1 MIGPDDHSPL
11 DNPDPRDRMR
21 DDEPSLREGVSVE
34 RKQSAGKVV
43 IRFARRAG
51 IAALFVLAV
60 MLGSMSGVFF
70 AYANDVAEVSALD
83 DYKPNTITRLL
94 ASNGEQI
101 GEFATERRVVIG
113 YDDIAPVLRQ
123 AIIASEDGDFEKHF
137 GISFSRLFVTA
148 VKDLVTGQRFGASTI
163 TQQVARILFLQQY
176 MRGGVFARSGMAGWE
191 RKLKEAMLAF
201 QLEKRY
207 TKREILAFYAN
218 HIPLGHGAYG
228 VEAASRMYF
237 DKSAKEVTLEEA
249 ATIAAIVQTPARLSP
264 FVNPKQ
270 NLARR
275 NNYVLPRM
283 LEEGFITKDQAADA
297 ASRPLVLVG
306 QPTPERSI
314 APYFVEDIRKVLEQK
329 YGADA
334 LYQTGL
340 RVQTTLDVDLQ
351 EAANAAIDRGLRV
364 IDKRKNGFRKPAR
377 NIVAEGRSLEK
388 VSMERWA
395 EPILAGD
402 IVPAVVTFVP
412 GPSGGSAR
420 IRVGEYD
427 LELKPSAFAWTRRTS
442 AAQLFK
448 VGDVIEVQVQSLE
461 GRKPNELRLE
471 QPPAVEGALVAI
483 DNHTGQIRA
492 MVGGF
497 SFARSKFNRATQA
510 RRQVG
515 SLFKPFVYTAA
526 IDRGFTPIS
535 TFIDEPVSYEAGPNQ
550 PPYEPLNYD
559 RKYEGKVTLRRALE
573 QSRNIPA
580 VKAMAELGP
589 KEVVGYAKRFGLK
602 GDYQPYLSLALGAA
616 EATLVEMTSAYSAF
630 PNQGVRL
637 EPYSVMSI
645 ADREGNVLLE
655 NRPEP
660 HEALRADTAF
670 VMTNLLRGVVQRGT
684 AQAAAALDWPLAG
697 KTGTMDEYT
706 DAWFIGFDP
715 NITVGVWVGYDEK
728 KPLGNGETGAAAAL
742 PIWMDFV
749 KVYLDKYADRKNP
762 PQFEAPGNIVFV
774 TLDSGVSEAFING
787 TQPAVSV
794 TAAPSPTPP
803 ATPVPA
809 AAPASASP
817 TIE

>member
-1 MIGPDDHSPL
+1 MAHDDP
-11 DNPDPRDRMR
+11 
-21 DDEPSLREGVSVE
+21 E
-34 RKQSAGKVV
+34 RPTGTRIV
-43 IRFARRAG
+43 IRLATRAVVALLFLT
-51 IAALFVLAV
+51 AALLGTVGGVL
-60 MLGSMSGVFF
+60 F
-70 AYANDVAEVSALD
+70 AYGADLPEISALD
-83 DYKPNTITRLL
+83 DYRPNTITRIL
-94 ASNGEQI
+94 ASNGEVI

-113 YDDIAPVLRQ
+113 YDDMAPVLRQ
-123 AIIASEDGDFEKHF
+123 AIMATEDADFEQHF
-137 GISFSRLFVTA
+137 GLSFSRILMTA
-148 VKDLVTGQRFGASTI
+148 VKDVATGQRAGASTI
-163 TQQVARILFLQQY
+163 TQQLARNLFLQATY
-176 MRGGVFARSGMAGWE
+176 MKGGVYERSLE
-191 RKLKEAMLAF
+191 RKIREAILAV
-201 QLEKRY
+201 QLERRY
-207 TKREILAFYAN
+207 TKHEILTLYAN
-218 HIPLGHGAYG
+218 QVPLHGAYG
-228 VEAASRMYF
+228 VEAGARMYF
-237 DKSAKEVTLEEA
+237 DKAAKDLTLEEA
-249 ATIAAIVQTPARLSP
+249 ATIAAIIQTPARLSP
-264 FVNPKQ
+264 FVNPERT
-270 NLARR
+270 LARR

-283 LEEGFITKDQAADA
+283 VEEGFITKEQAADA

-306 QPTPERSI
+306 QPTPDRSI

-351 EAANAAIDRGLRV
+351 EAANAAVDRGLRV

-377 NIVAEGRSLEK
+377 NIVAEGRTVETFN
-388 VSMERWA
+388 MERWSQ
-395 EPILAGD
+395 PILAGD
-402 IVPAVVTFVP
+402 IVPALVTFVP
-412 GPSGGSAR
+412 GPTGGSAR
-420 IRVGEYD
+420 IRIGEYD

-448 VGDVIEVQVQSLE
+448 VGDVVEVQVTSLE
-461 GRKPNELRLE
+461 GRKPNEMRLE

-526 IDRGFTPIS
+526 IDRGFTSIS
-535 TFIDEPVSYEAGPNQ
+535 TFVDEPVSYEAGPNQ
-550 PPYEPLNYD
+550 PPYRPLNYD
-559 RKYEGKVTLRRALE
+559 RKYEGLVTLRRALE

-580 VKAMAELGP
+580 VKAMADLGP
-589 KEVVGYAKRFGLK
+589 KEVVTYAKRFGLK
-602 GDYQPYLSLALGAA
+602 SDYQPYLSLALGAA

-637 EPYSVMSI
+637 EPYMVMSI
-645 ADREGNVLLE
+645 ADREGNILLE

-670 VMTNLLRGVVQRGT
+670 VMTNLLRGVVQHGT
-684 AQAAAALDWPLAG
+684 ATAAAALDWPLAG

-706 DAWFIGFDP
+706 DAWYIGFDP
-715 NITVGVWVGYDEK
+715 NITIGVWVGYDEK

-742 PIWMDFV
+742 PIWMDFL
-749 KVYLDKYADRKNP
+749 KVYLEKYGDRKNP

-787 TQPAVSV
+787 TQPAVS
-794 TAAPSPTPP
+794 
-803 ATPVPA
+803 A
-809 AAPASASP
+809 AAPAVTPAPTPVPVPASAP
-817 TIE
+817 APPAIE